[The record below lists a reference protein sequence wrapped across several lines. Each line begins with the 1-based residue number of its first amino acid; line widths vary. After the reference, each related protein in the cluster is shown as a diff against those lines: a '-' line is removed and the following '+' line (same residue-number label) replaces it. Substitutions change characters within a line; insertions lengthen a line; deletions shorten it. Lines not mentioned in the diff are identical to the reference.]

1 MFNTLISLHIL
12 LPVLGALLNVLCR
25 RRLRAAR
32 VITTATLF
40 ALVASSSFILVLAL
54 QSNECSYS
62 FGGWPAPFGIEFKIT
77 YYNALFLLLI
87 SVAALCSFLYGQGLL
102 YREMEPS
109 QITTFNALFLI
120 CTFGIYGLLMTN
132 DFFNLY
138 VFIEVNS
145 LATYA
150 LVSWHPSNRK
160 SLLAAFYYLIIGS
173 VAAIFI
179 LIGIG
184 YLYSASGTLNMSDVM
199 SKFPSIKHL
208 KTVHI
213 GSCLIALGLLIKSAA
228 FPLHS
233 WLLKV
238 YRETNAF
245 ILPFLGAASHKI
257 YLFIFAKLFFLGLF
271 DFPAM
276 KYFLLPAGL
285 LSIII
290 FSSGA
295 LFSKNLR
302 AILTLSGLTQVGY
315 VFIFLHLDYKLSFLL
330 IVLQL
335 ASYGLT
341 ALTLFMLT
349 VRFAEM
355 RGSSSLEALGG
366 ITREAPL
373 QLMLF
378 IINAFSLIG
387 FPTTVMFL
395 PKFGLF
401 LNLLHNKAWLS
412 LAITV
417 CTSFLTMLYLF
428 RVINVF
434 IFRTRPAGSGH
445 QLTIRPQSFIEL
457 AVVAVLTI
465 TNLVIGF
472 ASLAYLKLFV

>member
-1 MFNTLISLHIL
+1 MFNTLISLHVL
-12 LPVLGALLNVLCR
+12 LPVLGALLNVVCR
-25 RRLRAAR
+25 RNLRAAQ
-32 VITTATLF
+32 VITTATLV
-40 ALVASSSFILVLAL
+40 ALVVVSSLVLAL
-54 QSNECSYS
+54 QSAEYGYS
-62 FGGWPAPFGIEFKIT
+62 FGGWSAPFGIEFKLT

-87 SVAALCSFLYGQGLL
+87 SGAALCSFLYGQGLL
-102 YREMEPS
+102 CREMASS
-109 QITTFNALFLI
+109 QIPIFNALFLI
-120 CTFGIYGLLMTN
+120 CSFGIYGLIMTN

-160 SLLAAFYYLIIGS
+160 SLLSAFYYLIVGS

-184 YLYSASGTLNMSDVM
+184 YLYSASGTLNISDVM
-199 SKFPSIKHL
+199 SKFSSIKHL

-213 GSCLIALGLLIKSAA
+213 GSCLIALGLLIKSAV
-228 FPLHS
+228 FPVHS

-238 YRETNAF
+238 YEETNSF
-245 ILPFLGAASHKI
+245 ILPFFGAASNKI
-257 YLFIFAKLFFLGLF
+257 YLFIFAKLFYLGLF

-302 AILTLSGLTQVGY
+302 TILALSGLTQVGY
-315 VFIFLHLDYKLSFLL
+315 VFILLQFEYKFSFLL

-335 ASYGLT
+335 ASYGIT
-341 ALTLFMLT
+341 ALTLFMLL
-349 VRFAEM
+349 VRFAEI
-355 RGSSSLEALGG
+355 RGGSSLEALGG
-366 ITREAPL
+366 IIHEAPL

-401 LNLLHNKAWLS
+401 LDLLHNKAWLS
-412 LAITV
+412 LIVTA
-417 CTSFLTMLYLF
+417 CASFLTMLYLF
-428 RVINVF
+428 RVINLLMF
-434 IFRTRPAGSGH
+434 GTKHARSDS
-445 QLTIRPQSFIEL
+445 QLTIRPQSSIEFT
-457 AVVAVLTI
+457 VVIVLTI
-465 TNLVIGF
+465 ANLVIGF
-472 ASLAYLKLFV
+472 TSLAYLKIFVE